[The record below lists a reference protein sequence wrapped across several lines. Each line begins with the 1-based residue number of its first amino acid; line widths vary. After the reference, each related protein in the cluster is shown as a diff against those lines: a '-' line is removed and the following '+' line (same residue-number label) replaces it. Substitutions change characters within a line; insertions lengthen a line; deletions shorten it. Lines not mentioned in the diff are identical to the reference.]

1 MSQVSRNIFSS
12 RGRFLLLYLTLWP
25 RPRPQTFGLR
35 DRRRSGTKAWMR
47 CKVLYSNQMIITFY
61 HFTRLIFLAIGT
73 FRHGSRQSAVS
84 VALLPRYPNPNS
96 WLVLISFRI
105 FHNVNTNVDDQF
117 DSIKKKKATAELL
130 LLLLVLTLQV
140 WITYGSGSSTVGF
153 NK

>member
-1 MSQVSRNIFSS
+1 MLKSIWLDGKRNWCVDHLGPIQQPNDHYILSFHSAN
-12 RGRFLLLYLTLWP
+12 FLGYWNI
-25 RPRPQTFGLR
+25 
-35 DRRRSGTKAWMR
+35 SA
-47 CKVLYSNQMIITFY
+47 
-61 HFTRLIFLAIGT
+61 
-73 FRHGSRQSAVS
+73 RQLAVS

-130 LLLLVLTLQV
+130 LVLLVLTLQV

-153 NK
+153 NR